1 MSNRCM
7 PPHRNVTRH
16 QPGPTPTEVNAL
28 MALHQA
34 GQWAQLEAEA
44 RKMVAHHPGNPLG
57 WTFLG
62 HALQGLGKLPEAV
75 AALAHAVRFA
85 PQDAGAHGNL
95 GAALKAG
102 GRLTEAEASYRK
114 ALALQPNH
122 AGLHFNLGNLLR
134 DSGRL
139 AEAEASYRQALD
151 IRPDYVA
158 AQANLGSVM
167 QSAGRFAEAET
178 AFRSALE
185 IDPNSAK
192 AHNNLGNALKELG
205 RFSDAEACYR
215 RALALQPGSTEALCN
230 LGNIIWEARRLAD
243 AEACY
248 RRAIEINPELVEA
261 HCGLGNALLD
271 AERFAEAE
279 HAYRRA
285 LELDPDSARA
295 HNNLAKT
302 FKDTNRYAEGVT
314 CLRRALAIDPD
325 YLEARSNLLFSM
337 LYDTGTAQQYS
348 CEAVEYGRAASAKVT
363 VRHTAWFCPEHPE
376 RLRVGIV
383 SGDLCHHPVG
393 YFLEGVLAGL
403 DETRIE
409 LIAYPTRLKD
419 DDLTARLRQ
428 HFARWQP
435 LAGLGDEAAARLI
448 REDGIHVLLD
458 LSGHTGH
465 NRLPVFAWKPA
476 PVQAT
481 WLGYSASTGL
491 AEMDYLIADAHVAPP
506 EEEGQFT
513 EKIWRL
519 PDTYLCLTAPG
530 EAVEIGP
537 PPALA
542 AGIVTFGSFNNLSKM
557 SDATVALWS
566 KILHAVP
573 ESLLLLKAKQLRD
586 PAVREATAR
595 RYAACGIGPER
606 LLLEGMI
613 PKREDHLAAYNRMD
627 IALDP
632 FPYAGTT
639 TSVETLWMGV
649 PFLTR
654 RGDRFV
660 AHVGES
666 IARNAGLPEWI
677 AADDDEYVA
686 KAAAFASDLEAL
698 TGLRAG
704 LREKVL
710 ASPLFDAPRF
720 ARNLEDALWGMWEGR
735 RPEAGSRVR
744 MA

>member
-1 MSNRCM
+1 
-7 PPHRNVTRH
+7 
-16 QPGPTPTEVNAL
+16 

-34 GQWAQLEAEA
+34 GQWARLEAEA
-44 RKMVAHHPGNPLG
+44 RKMVARRPADPVG

-62 HALQGLGKLPEAV
+62 LALQGLGKLPEAV
-75 AALAHAVRFA
+75 AALTHAVRFA

-95 GAALKAG
+95 GAALKAIE
-102 GRLTEAEASYRK
+102 RHAEAEASYRK
-114 ALALQPNH
+114 ALAIQPDH

-134 DSGRL
+134 DAGRL
-139 AEAEASYRQALD
+139 AEAEVSYRRTLE

-158 AQANLGSVM
+158 AQANLGSM
-167 QSAGRFAEAET
+167 LQGLGHFAEAE
-178 AFRSALE
+178 AASRRVLE
-185 IDPNSAK
+185 LDPGSAK
-192 AHNNLGNALKELG
+192 AHINLGNALKELG
-205 RFSDAEACYR
+205 RIPEAEACYR
-215 RALALQPGSTEALCN
+215 RALALKPDYTEAFCN
-230 LGNIIWEARRLAD
+230 LGKIFWEARRLAD
-243 AEACY
+243 AEQCY
-248 RRAIEINPELVEA
+248 RRAIEIRPELAEA
-261 HCGLGNALLD
+261 HCGLGNALFD

-279 HAYRRA
+279 QSHRRA
-285 LELDPDSARA
+285 LELDPGLTR
-295 HNNLAKT
+295 
-302 FKDTNRYAEGVT
+302 
-314 CLRRALAIDPD
+314 
-325 YLEARSNLLFSM
+325 ARSNLLFRM
-337 LYDTGTAQQYS
+337 LYDTGTVQQYS
-348 CEAVEYGRAASAKVT
+348 REAAEYGRAASAKVT
-363 VRHTAWFCPEHPE
+363 ARHAAWSCPEHPE

-393 YFLEGVLAGL
+393 YFLESVLSRL
-403 DETRIE
+403 DKTRVE
-409 LIAYPTRLKD
+409 LYAYPSGLKD

-435 LAGLGDEAAARLI
+435 LVGLGDEVAAKLI
-448 REDGIHVLLD
+448 HGDGIHILLD
-458 LSGHTGH
+458 LSGHTAH

-557 SDATVALWS
+557 NDATVALWS
-566 KILHAVP
+566 KILHAAP
-573 ESLLLLKAKQLRD
+573 ESRLLLKANQLRD
-586 PAVREATAR
+586 PAVREAVAR

-606 LLLEGMI
+606 LLLEGTI
-613 PKREDHLAAYNRMD
+613 PKRADHLAAYNRMD

-639 TSVETLWMGV
+639 TSVESLWMSV

-660 AHVGES
+660 SHVGES
-666 IARNAGLPEWI
+666 IAHNAELPEWI
-677 AADDDEYVA
+677 AADEDEYVE
-686 KAAAFASDLEAL
+686 KAVAFASDLEAL
-698 TGLRAG
+698 ARLREG
-704 LREKVL
+704 LREQVL

-720 ARNLEDALWGMWEGR
+720 ARNLEDALWGMWESKGYR
-735 RPEAGSRVR
+735 NSNPG
-744 MA
+744 